1 MPNLP
6 NTERL
11 LIIAIMPGQK
21 QILSFFKP
29 VGASK
34 RLLSTEDAEK
44 TPKKARKEEG
54 SEEPASADEIER
66 KRLLA
71 KLKLRCRATSVLTES
86 FGLGWFAALEAE
98 FSKDYFHELSRFVM
112 EERQR
117 HTVYPA
123 HEDVFAWTRCCDID
137 KVAVVILGQD
147 PYHNPGQAH
156 GLAFSV
162 PKGVAVPHSL
172 INMYRELEEDVPG
185 FQKPPHGNLTGW
197 AEQGVLLLNACLTV
211 RAHAANSHKDRGWEK
226 LTDMVVG
233 CLNKRRSNL
242 AFLLWGAYAQKKGA
256 IIDRKRHLVLQCA
269 HPSPLSASRGFF
281 GCRHFSKANDYL
293 ARHNRRPIDW
303 GHLP

>member
-1 MPNLP
+1 
-6 NTERL
+6 
-11 LIIAIMPGQK
+11 MPGQK

-44 TPKKARKEEG
+44 APKRARKGEG

-71 KLKLRCRATSVLTES
+71 KLKLRCRATPVLTES

-226 LTDMVVG
+226 LTDVVVG

-293 ARHNRRPIDW
+293 AQHNRPPINW
-303 GHLP
+303 GQLP

>member
-1 MPNLP
+1 MDVSGL
-6 NTERL
+6 E
-11 LIIAIMPGQK
+11 K
-21 QILSFFKP
+21 QES
-29 VGASK
+29 
-34 RLLSTEDAEK
+34 EQEEK

-117 HTVYPA
+117 QTVYPA

-281 GCRHFSKANDYL
+281 GCRHFSKVNDYL

>member
-1 MPNLP
+1 
-6 NTERL
+6 
-11 LIIAIMPGQK
+11 MPGQK
-21 QILSFFKP
+21 QISAFFKP
-29 VGASK
+29 MGASK
-34 RLLSTEDAEK
+34 RLLSTVDSV
-44 TPKKARKEEG
+44 
-54 SEEPASADEIER
+54 SEEAPKRAKKDSEGLAPEALNMIEQR
-66 KRLLA
+66 RLSA
-71 KLKLRCRATSVLTES
+71 KLKLRCRATPVLTQDI
-86 FGLGWFAALEAE
+86 GLGWFAALEAE
-98 FSKDYFHELSRFVM
+98 FSKDYFHKLSRFVM

-123 HEDVFAWTRCCDID
+123 HEDVFAWTRCCDLD

-162 PKGVAVPHSL
+162 PKGVAVPQSL
-172 INMYRELEEDVPG
+172 NNMYQELEEDVSG
-185 FQKPPHGNLTGW
+185 FQRPSHGNLTGW

-211 RAHAANSHKDRGWEK
+211 RAHSANSHKDRGWEK
-226 LTDMVVG
+226 LTDAVVS

-281 GCRHFSKANDYL
+281 GCRHFSRANEYL
-293 ARHNRRPIDW
+293 ARHNRCPIDW
-303 GHLP
+303 GRLP

>member
-1 MPNLP
+1 
-6 NTERL
+6 
-11 LIIAIMPGQK
+11 MPGQK

-34 RLLSTEDAEK
+34 RLLSTEDAGK
-44 TPKKARKEEG
+44 TPKRARKDEG
-54 SEEPASADEIER
+54 SEEPASADEIEQ

-71 KLKLRCRATSVLTES
+71 KLKLRCRATPVLAES

-98 FSKDYFHELSRFVM
+98 FSKDYFRELSRFVM

-137 KVAVVILGQD
+137 KVAVVISGQD

-172 INMYRELEEDVPG
+172 INMYRELDEDVPG

-281 GCRHFSKANDYL
+281 GSRHFSKANDYL
-293 ARHNRRPIDW
+293 KRHNRRPIDW

>member
-1 MPNLP
+1 
-6 NTERL
+6 
-11 LIIAIMPGQK
+11 MPGQK

-71 KLKLRCRATSVLTES
+71 KLKLRGRATSVLTES

-98 FSKDYFHELSRFVM
+98 FSKDYFHKLSRFVM

-117 HTVYPA
+117 HTVYPS

-162 PKGVAVPHSL
+162 PKGVAVPH
-172 INMYRELEEDVPG
+172 RGAAAECVPYG
-185 FQKPPHGNLTGW
+185 ACPCGQLPQGPRLGEADGHGGGLP
-197 AEQGVLLLNACLTV
+197 EQAPIQP
-211 RAHAANSHKDRGWEK
+211 RFPA
-226 LTDMVVG
+226 VG
-233 CLNKRRSNL
+233 CLRPEEGRHHRQEAAPGPAVRSSVSPVGIEGL
-242 AFLLWGAYAQKKGA
+242 FRLPPLLQGQRLPGTAQSTPHRLGAPALN
-256 IIDRKRHLVLQCA
+256 RA
-269 HPSPLSASRGFF
+269 HPLPHLSKGIKTVL
-281 GCRHFSKANDYL
+281 SKAV
-293 ARHNRRPIDW
+293 ASGQSFTSVRSSRV
-303 GHLP
+303 